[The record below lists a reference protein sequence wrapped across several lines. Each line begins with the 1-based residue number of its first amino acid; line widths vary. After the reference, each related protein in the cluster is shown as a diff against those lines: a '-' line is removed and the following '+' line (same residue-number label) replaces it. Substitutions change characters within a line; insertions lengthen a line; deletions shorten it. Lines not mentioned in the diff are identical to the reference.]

1 MAASYEQVQPLRE
14 VLRKALRFCC
24 VKVDLV
30 LVVDEEETRRDA
42 FELRVLPLITSCF
55 LTRPL
60 PRLSTSV
67 T

>member
-1 MAASYEQVQPLRE
+1 MTASYEQVQPLRE

-42 FELRVLPLITSCF
+42 FELRVLPLITC
-55 LTRPL
+55 RD
-60 PRLSTSV
+60 
-67 T
+67 